1 MSSKIK
7 KTNIIIFCY
16 NRPKHIKKLIL
27 NLNKI
32 KNRKIYVVCDGPK
45 SKSDKNFVNKVR
57 KIINNSNLNI
67 SKKIYFESNIGVRNI
82 FKIGLDW
89 VFRFEKQIIILED
102 DILASKSFFSF
113 CDKLLIKYKNKK
125 KISQIAGCNINEKI
139 TKNYND
145 SYFYSRYSN
154 IWGWATW
161 KDRWISYDNN
171 FTKLKYLLNSKSFI
185 KNCKS
190 KKEYSFWKKYFSIHF
205 NNKEVGT
212 WDYAWTYT
220 NFLKNRASI
229 VPKNNLIQNIG
240 FDIGTG
246 KNPKKL
252 SNLKKK
258 NINLKLKYPK
268 TIYTDIKY
276 DNYCSAKVYS
286 IPSLEWRI
294 KKKILNIFE
303 LINIK

>member
-125 KISQIAGCNINEKI
+125 KI
-139 TKNYND
+139 
-145 SYFYSRYSN
+145 
-154 IWGWATW
+154 
-161 KDRWISYDNN
+161 
-171 FTKLKYLLNSKSFI
+171 
-185 KNCKS
+185 
-190 KKEYSFWKKYFSIHF
+190 
-205 NNKEVGT
+205 
-212 WDYAWTYT
+212 
-220 NFLKNRASI
+220 
-229 VPKNNLIQNIG
+229 
-240 FDIGTG
+240 
-246 KNPKKL
+246 
-252 SNLKKK
+252 
-258 NINLKLKYPK
+258 
-268 TIYTDIKY
+268 TD
-276 DNYCSAKVYS
+276 CR
-286 IPSLEWRI
+286 L
-294 KKKILNIFE
+294 
-303 LINIK
+303 